1 MKEELGGERLIS
13 AFFLAS
19 RQMRLNVTRNFAE
32 YGIAFEQLEV
42 LFLLKHN
49 HEMSVSQ
56 IAAELEKDK
65 ATVSRSIR
73 FLELRGLVQKK
84 TNTNDKRKLKVTLS
98 NEGIAKLDEVRNC
111 HHELIQA
118 LDDSV
123 SPKEQKIFLQ
133 ILGKIVDIFC
143 EDDGLYWQKINSW
156 NHKSKDIKSKGKN

>member
-19 RQMRLNVTRNFAE
+19 RQMRLNATRNFAE

-84 TNTNDKRKLKVTLS
+84 TIPNKP
-98 NEGIAKLDEVRNC
+98 
-111 HHELIQA
+111 
-118 LDDSV
+118 
-123 SPKEQKIFLQ
+123 SP
-133 ILGKIVDIFC
+133 
-143 EDDGLYWQKINSW
+143 DGWCLNMVLPAVQ
-156 NHKSKDIKSKGKN
+156 